1 MDSRMDQHQE
11 NNIEVLLEWLR
22 SLRITEED
30 TSKETMEYTAKMS
43 VALALATAQNK
54 QAIMPKSIVLDL
66 EWFDKDRTKF
76 ED

>member
-1 MDSRMDQHQE
+1 
-11 NNIEVLLEWLR
+11 
-22 SLRITEED
+22 LRITEED
-30 TSKETMEYTAKMS
+30 TSKETIEYTAKMS

-54 QAIMPKSIVLDL
+54 QAIMPKSMVLDL